1 MGRPSTF
8 TDEIFETICSR
19 LENGEVLRQICDDNE
34 MPDRSTVLRWIAAD
48 DGKRRRYDAA
58 RQACVEFWSDE
69 IIQIATDGSRDTI
82 VDEKGRARCDHEW
95 VNRSRLRID
104 TIKFLMTKINP
115 LKWGEKLPEAAAA
128 RQMEIDAQNQI
139 AEQNKIVRVERILLE
154 GVGSQD
160 LDENGIPYP
169 NGPTALRRKIAEL
182 EEELRAVRAGD
193 DPPPKPPALLEYDPG
208 LPRRMDQDIA
218 QRMVRL
224 IRDHV
229 PVDGTREPA
238 AVLDEILTVCR
249 NALRI
254 HFGPTGELID
264 LGSAAE

>member
-8 TDEIFETICSR
+8 TDEIFETICER
-19 LENGEVLRQICDDNE
+19 LENGEVLRAICAKDE

-48 DGKRRRYDAA
+48 DGKRRRYDSA

-82 VDEKGRARCDHEW
+82 IDERGRTKCDHEW
-95 VNRSRLRID
+95 VARSRLRID

-115 LKWGEKLPEAAAA
+115 LKWGDKLPEAAAA
-128 RQMEIDAQNQI
+128 RQMESDWQSQMAAQNRI
-139 AEQNKIVRVERILLE
+139 ERIELVP
-154 GVGSQD
+154 GDPD
-160 LDENGIPYP
+160 LDANGNPYP
-169 NGPTALRRKIAEL
+169 NGPTALRKRIAEL
-182 EEELRAVRAGD
+182 EAELAGKRHTE
-193 DPPPKPPALLEYDPG
+193 PSAPALLEYDPG
-208 LPRRMDQDIA
+208 LPKRMDQDIA

-229 PVDGTREPA
+229 PVDGTRDPA

-249 NALRI
+249 SALQT
-254 HFGPTGELID
+254 HFGPTGEMI
-264 LGSAAE
+264 GFCAAAE